1 MCTNTIKSES
11 AIASRQII
19 IHKYT
24 PGIELHVA
32 DVLDAVAGE
41 LQLGDE
47 GVEVVRDVVHVV
59 VRNRG
64 DVILTMTEIVTRAS
78 GQGLEGKDG

>member
-1 MCTNTIKSES
+1 MTFCVQTLKVRVPSC
-11 AIASRQII
+11 RII

-59 VRNRG
+59 VTTRD
-64 DVILTMTEIVTRAS
+64 DVILTVTEIVT
-78 GQGLEGKDG
+78 

>member
-1 MCTNTIKSES
+1 MWSIK
-11 AIASRQII
+11 IVASIMTFCVQTLEVRVPSCKIII

-47 GVEVVRDVVHVV
+47 GVEVMRNVVNVV
-59 VRNRG
+59 VRTRH
-64 DVILTMTEIVTRAS
+64 DVILTVTEIVT
-78 GQGLEGKDG
+78 